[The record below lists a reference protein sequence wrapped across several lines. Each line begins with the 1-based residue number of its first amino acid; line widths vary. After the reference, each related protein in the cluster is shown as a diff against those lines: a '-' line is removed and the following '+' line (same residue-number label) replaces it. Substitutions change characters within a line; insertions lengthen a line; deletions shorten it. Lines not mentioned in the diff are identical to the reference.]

1 MAVEPTTVKALNS
14 ESHHISATVQA
25 EAQRPVVSVIPFSNG
40 YVTLDCIHETETLE
54 DQLLQRYSE
63 LKRIQD
69 EIVNELQFITNENL
83 PSDSPLRSKS
93 HALKKELYN
102 VESEYRAAKELYFCV
117 KRALNSS
124 RFVLPEHFMD
134 LEDQWIEA
142 VLATLGGKRV
152 RIKNIE
158 TGNPHLVIRCALSK
172 ILGQPQIINS

>member
-1 MAVEPTTVKALNS
+1 MTVEPRANALNS
-14 ESHHISATVQA
+14 EPYHISKTIQP
-25 EAQRPVVSVIPFSNG
+25 EAQKPVVSVIPFSNG

-63 LKRIQD
+63 LKCRQD
-69 EIVNELQFITNENL
+69 EIVNELQYLTNENL
-83 PSDSPLRSKS
+83 PRDSSLRPKS
-93 HALKKELYN
+93 HALKKELSS
-102 VESEYRAAKELYFCV
+102 VQSEYRAVKELYFCV

-172 ILGQPQIINS
+172 MLGRPQILNS